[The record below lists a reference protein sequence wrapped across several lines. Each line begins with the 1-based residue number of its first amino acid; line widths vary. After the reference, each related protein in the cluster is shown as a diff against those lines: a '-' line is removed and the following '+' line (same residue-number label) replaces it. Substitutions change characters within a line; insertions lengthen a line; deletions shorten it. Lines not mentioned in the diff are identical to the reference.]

1 MLQTII
7 TSGIIYFAV
16 LVVIFVTANQNK
28 SSRNNVV
35 KLHPAFLAIGVIGV
49 AVSAAFAVLMV
60 IMLEIMAVWVFTGIS
75 VLSSLLIFGYLN
87 CRIFFDDAGMTCRNL
102 FGKKTVIP
110 YNEILYID
118 EDMDGVIQTAEEK
131 ITIYNYMT
139 GRNELMSKIKNYKS
153 KQGANNG
160 SSAVRHTSENNTTVR
175 KFNESVN
182 RPSTVIFSYIVCIVL
197 AIGIIAFLMYS
208 LFTDSEL
215 KEDEFFVP
223 FIVIGF
229 AIAVFLVG
237 YVVLAVYAAK
247 RAHRS
252 QRWHT
257 IAEKLIPNGYLKD
270 D

>member
-1 MLQTII
+1 MFQTII

-16 LVVIFVTANQNK
+16 LVVIFITANQDK
-28 SSRNNVV
+28 PSGNNVV
-35 KLHPAFLAIGVIGV
+35 KLHPAFLAIGVIGIV
-49 AVSAAFAVLMV
+49 VSAAFAVLMV
-60 IMLEIMAVWVFTGIS
+60 ILSEIIVAWVFIGIG

-118 EDMDGVIQTAEEK
+118 EDMDGAIQTAEKK

-153 KQGANNG
+153 KQGSNNG
-160 SSAVRHTSENNTTVR
+160 GSNVSHTSENNIAVH

-197 AIGIIAFLMYS
+197 AVGIIAFLLYS
-208 LFTDSEL
+208 LFTDSAL
-215 KEDEFFVP
+215 KEDELFVP
-223 FIVIGF
+223 FVVIGF
-229 AIAVFLVG
+229 AIAVFLIG

-257 IAEKLIPNGYLKD
+257 IAEKLIPNGHLKND
-270 D
+270 